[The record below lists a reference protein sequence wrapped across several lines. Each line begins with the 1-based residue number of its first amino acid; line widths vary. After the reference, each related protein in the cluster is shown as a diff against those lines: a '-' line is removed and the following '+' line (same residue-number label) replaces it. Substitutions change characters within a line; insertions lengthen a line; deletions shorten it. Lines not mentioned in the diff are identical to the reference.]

1 MIRKLKEE
9 ELQASTPIS
18 STPTSES
25 LDKLDLNGGNN
36 SSALATALAA
46 ADYDGTRS
54 PPPQPSSP
62 RSGSRHRG
70 VKDKLFHRRTGS
82 RPSSS
87 SGEQQQQQQ
96 DGDGG
101 REKEREREERKD
113 HLVRWIREGNVI
125 YKSVGLGLMDL
136 VVGHEVVRLAR
147 EKGVGSVVENFS

>member
-1 MIRKLKEE
+1 MIHKLKEE
-9 ELQASTPIS
+9 ELQASTPVS
-18 STPTSES
+18 ETPTSES
-25 LDKLDLNGGNN
+25 LDKLDLDGGNN
-36 SSALATALAA
+36 SSAMATALAA
-46 ADYDGTRS
+46 ADLDGTHS
-54 PPPQPSSP
+54 PPQSSSS

-87 SGEQQQQQQ
+87 SSEQLQLQQ
-96 DGDGG
+96 DGDRE

-113 HLVRWIREGNVI
+113 HHIRWIREGNVI